1 MFTWKLPAGEDTTP
15 HHADPAQHPVLA
27 VVKSNPV
34 RGDVVIKNKM
44 GALAGCVVLALGIA
58 ACGSSEKSSSSSSS
72 STAASTASST
82 PSTTATAVSA
92 GSGTISGAG
101 STFAAPVYE
110 QWASSLSGLTVNYQA
125 VGSGAGITAVES
137 KTVDFGAS
145 DPPLKAADEEAIA
158 KNGSTAVQIPMFLG
172 AITVSYNLPGVKTGL
187 KLDGKT
193 IADIYL
199 GKVKTWDD
207 TEIKALN
214 PGVTLPSTSIT
225 VIHRSDSSGTTAG
238 FTGFL
243 AAVDPE
249 FKSKVGEGK
258 DVQWPTGTGAKGNA
272 GVAGAV
278 QQTTGAIGY
287 VEQAYALEH
296 KFTYASVK
304 NKAGAFVEPTLAST
318 SAAAQGVAVP
328 ANLGIKISNP
338 AGAASYPIT
347 SQTFVVV
354 SKDMCKAG
362 IPGGEGAAKGVVKF
376 LDYGLGE
383 GQKILGQADYAA
395 LPAAILAKSKA
406 AVAGLQ
412 CNGASL
418 GG

>member
-1 MFTWKLPAGEDTTP
+1 VT
-15 HHADPAQHPVLA
+15 
-27 VVKSNPV
+27 
-34 RGDVVIKNKM
+34 KNRV
-44 GALAGCVVLALGIA
+44 GALASVAVLALGLA
-58 ACGSSEKSSSSSSS
+58 ACGSSSKSSSTSSTSSSS
-72 STAASTASST
+72 GG
-82 PSTTATAVSA
+82 SA
-92 GSGTISGAG
+92 TISGAG

-125 VGSGAGITAVES
+125 VGSGAGITSLET

-145 DPPLKAADEEAIA
+145 DPPLKPADEAAIA
-158 KNGSTAVQIPMFLG
+158 KNGSPAVQIPMFVG

-199 GKVKTWDD
+199 GNVKSWNDP
-207 TEIKALN
+207 EIAALN
-214 PGVTLPSTSIT
+214 PGIKLPTTAIT

-249 FKSKVGEGK
+249 FKTKVGEGK
-258 DVQWPTGTGAKGNA
+258 DVQWPVGTGAKGNA

-278 QQTTGAIGY
+278 QQTAGAVGY

-296 KFTYASVK
+296 NFTYASVK
-304 NKAGAFVEPTLAST
+304 NKEGDFVAPTLAST
-318 SAAAQGVAVP
+318 SAAAQGVTVP

-338 AGAASYPIT
+338 GGAASYPIT
-347 SQTFVVV
+347 SQTFIVVN
-354 SKDMCKAG
+354 KDLCKAG
-362 IPGGEGAAKGVVKF
+362 LPGGEAAAKGVVRF
-376 LDYGLGE
+376 LVYGLGQ
-383 GQKILGQADYAA
+383 GQAILSQADYAG
-395 LPAAILAKSKA
+395 LPASILAKAKE

-412 CNGASL
+412 CNGSMI
-418 GG
+418 G

>member
-1 MFTWKLPAGEDTTP
+1 
-15 HHADPAQHPVLA
+15 
-27 VVKSNPV
+27 
-34 RGDVVIKNKM
+34 VIKNKT
-44 GALAGCVVLALGIA
+44 GALASCAVLALGLA
-58 ACGSSEKSSSSSSS
+58 ACGSSSTSSSSS
-72 STAASTASST
+72 STTSSTSSTASSG
-82 PSTTATAVSA
+82 A
-92 GSGTISGAG
+92 SGTISGAG

-110 QWASSLSGLTVNYQA
+110 QWASSLSPLTVNYQA
-125 VGSGAGITAVES
+125 VGSGAGITSLES

-145 DPPLKAADEEAIA
+145 DPPLKAADEASIA
-158 KNGSTAVQIPMFLG
+158 KNGSSAVQIPMFLG

-187 KLDGKT
+187 RLDGKT

-207 TEIKALN
+207 EEIKSLN
-214 PGVTLPSTSIT
+214 PGVTLPSTAIT

-278 QQTTGAIGY
+278 QQTAGAVGY
-287 VEQAYALEH
+287 VEQAYALQH
-296 KFTYASVK
+296 NFTYASVK
-304 NKAGAFVEPTLAST
+304 NKAGNFVAPSLAST
-318 SAAAQGVAVP
+318 SAAAEGVTVP

-338 AGAASYPIT
+338 GGTNAYPIT

-354 SKDMCKAG
+354 NKDLCKAG
-362 IPGGEGAAKGVVKF
+362 IPGGESAAKGVVKF
-376 LDYGLGE
+376 LDYGLGQ
-383 GQKILGQADYAA
+383 GQSILSQADYAA
-395 LPAAILAKSKA
+395 LPAAILAKSKEV
-406 AVAGLQ
+406 VAGLQ
-412 CNGASL
+412 CNGSSL

>member
-1 MFTWKLPAGEDTTP
+1 M
-15 HHADPAQHPVLA
+15 
-27 VVKSNPV
+27 
-34 RGDVVIKNKM
+34 IKNKF
-44 GALAGCVVLALGIA
+44 GALAGVVLLALGLA
-58 ACGSSEKSSSSSSS
+58 ACGSSSKSSSGSSSASSSPSTTSSSS
-72 STAASTASST
+72 
-82 PSTTATAVSA
+82 V
-92 GSGTISGAG
+92 SGTVSGAG

-110 QWASSLSGLTVNYQA
+110 QWASALSPLTVNYQS
-125 VGSGAGITAVES
+125 VGSGAGITSLET

-145 DPPLKAADEEAIA
+145 DPPLKPADETAIA
-158 KNGSTAVQIPMFLG
+158 KNGSPAVQIPMFLG
-172 AITVSYNLPGVKTGL
+172 AITVSYNLPGVQTGL

-199 GKVKTWDD
+199 GTVKSWNDP
-207 TEIKALN
+207 EIKALN
-214 PGVTLPSTSIT
+214 PGVSLPSTSIT

-243 AAVDPE
+243 ATVDPA

-278 QQTTGAIGY
+278 QQTAGAVGY
-287 VEQAYALEH
+287 VEQAYALQH
-296 KFTYASVK
+296 NFTYASVK
-304 NKAGAFVEPTLAST
+304 NKAGAFVAPTLASA
-318 SAAAQGVAVP
+318 SAAAQGVTVP
-328 ANLGIKISNP
+328 ANLGVKISNP
-338 AGAASYPIT
+338 GGAGSYPIT

-354 SKDMCKAG
+354 NKDLCKAG
-362 IPGGEGAAKGVVKF
+362 IPGGESAAKGVVKF
-376 LDYGLGE
+376 LDYGLGQ
-383 GQKILGQADYAA
+383 GQSVLSQADYAG
-395 LPAAILAKSKA
+395 LPAAILAKSKE